1 MPAASARLDER
12 RQKMITLESGKLTI
26 QNLQALES
34 VSLFN
39 PDYLHLDY
47 GQERG

>member
-1 MPAASARLDER
+1 ME
-12 RQKMITLESGKLTI
+12 
-26 QNLQALES
+26 

-47 GQERG
+47 SNDKAPGAEREAR